1 MMKRPTQSC
10 GHLAWLLVL
19 LAGCDSGDPPGFK
32 LPRLTGLTYISA
44 TVDTSDSAFANVEM
58 TNVGSKPVSNLMVC
72 LIGQS
77 PDVPPINNLMLAPSE
92 TKQIGRIRLM
102 GEGEPTQIMIVAK
115 DYFPQFIFIC
125 QQPNGKIETTEDGYA
140 GHQGFG
146 EYMVR
151 REWEKANTESRSRT
165 FYTIF
170 KVGGVIIV
178 SIAVVV
184 IAIVVGIRRGPPQN
198 IEPR

>member
-1 MMKRPTQSC
+1 MMKRTTQSC
-10 GHLAWLLVL
+10 GRLAWLLVL
-19 LAGCDSGDPPGFK
+19 LAGCDSGDPPAFK

-58 TNVGSKPVSNLMVC
+58 TNVGNRPVSKLMVC

-92 TKQIGRIRLM
+92 TMQIGRIRLM
-102 GEGEPTQIMIVAK
+102 GESEPTQIMIVAK
-115 DYFPQFIFIC
+115 DYFPQFIFIY
-125 QQPNGKIETTEDGYA
+125 QQPNGKIETSEDGYA

-151 REWEKANTESRSRT
+151 SEWEKGNTDSRSRT
-165 FYTIF
+165 FNTML
-170 KVGGVIIV
+170 KVGGAIIV
-178 SIAVVV
+178 SIAIVVF
-184 IAIVVGIRRGPPQN
+184 AILVGIRRGPPRN
-198 IEPR
+198 SEPR